1 MFKFL
6 LLTPLF
12 SGPTSG
18 TVLGEELVHMVMTVR
33 HLDTIATDIRRADT
47 VRVEMETSSTLAA
60 LLALYGMTFTA
71 RGREALVKV
80 LTTADHLDCLLELC
94 RHSSLEGRKDM
105 KKSAIRGFASELLLL
120 AVRSSED
127 VDWLQRYGSQLFDLG
142 RHDEHSKLSE
152 LAVWCSPLHELGME
166 EVFTE
171 AAVPGL
177 VEVLN
182 RQLETREG
190 EERGNLGSDAVT
202 ACRILKWMIFPS
214 QDSVLETSSTRQVV
228 AFKPEPQ
235 TTVRSGL
242 LSPPLTFHRAKQ
254 THLQDWRSIVSDQ
267 ELGTVTAIKN
277 FKNTLSLKNSL
288 AILVKRGG

>member
-1 MFKFL
+1 
-6 LLTPLF
+6 
-12 SGPTSG
+12 
-18 TVLGEELVHMVMTVR
+18 MVMAVR
-33 HLDTIATDIRRADT
+33 HLDTVATDIRRADA
-47 VRVEMETSSTLAA
+47 VRVDMETSSTLAA

-71 RGREALVKV
+71 RGRDALVTV

-94 RHSSLEGRKDM
+94 RHSSQEGRKDM

-127 VDWLQRYGSQLFDLG
+127 MDWLQRYGGQLFDLG

-171 AAVPGL
+171 ASVPGL

-182 RQLETREG
+182 RQLETQEG

-202 ACRILKWMIFPS
+202 ACRILKWMIAPA
-214 QDSVLETSSTRQVV
+214 QDSVRESPRQVV
-228 AFKPEPQ
+228 ALKPEPQ

-267 ELGTVTAIKN
+267 ELGTVAIKN
-277 FKNTLSLKNSL
+277 FKNTLSLKNSF
-288 AILVKRGG
+288 IFVKRGG

>member
-1 MFKFL
+1 
-6 LLTPLF
+6 
-12 SGPTSG
+12 
-18 TVLGEELVHMVMTVR
+18 MVMAVR
-33 HLDTIATDIRRADT
+33 HLDTIATDIRRADA

-71 RGREALVKV
+71 RGRDALVTV
-80 LTTADHLDCLLELC
+80 LTTSDHLDCLLELC
-94 RHSSLEGRKDM
+94 RHSSQEGRKDM

-142 RHDEHSKLSE
+142 RHDEHSKLAE

-171 AAVPGL
+171 ASVPGL

-182 RQLETREG
+182 RQLESREG

-202 ACRILKWMIFPS
+202 ACRILKWMISPS
-214 QDSVLETSSTRQVV
+214 QDSVLETSSRQVV

-267 ELGTVTAIKN
+267 ELGTVATIKN
-277 FKNTLSLKNSL
+277 FKSTLSLKNSF
-288 AILVKRGG
+288 ILVKRGG